1 MNFIEIHSY
10 ADLEKTIQKADKY
23 FLFIYKKGSEQSDCA
38 LRNLRRIKSGADVPL
53 YTVDVNHVHDVHPRF
68 GIRTAPTLALL
79 VRGQVVNLFKGCQA
93 PGYDESILSGKG
105 VGILHAGQLKNSR
118 QVVVYTTPTCTW
130 CNTLKTYLKEHRVT
144 FREVNVAADSA
155 RLEAMVRKSGQQ
167 GVPQTEIDG
176 QMIVG
181 FDKNR
186 ISQLLQI
193 Q

>member
-1 MNFIEIHSY
+1 MDFIEIHSL
-10 ADLEKTIQKADKY
+10 AELENALQETEKS
-23 FLFIYKKGSEQSDCA
+23 FLLIYKKGSGQSDCA

-93 PGYDESILSGKG
+93 PGYYESILSGKRVG
-105 VGILHAGQLKNSR
+105 VLPSGQPKNSR
-118 QVVVYTTPTCTW
+118 HVVVYTTPGCSW
-130 CNTLKTYLKEHRVT
+130 CNTLKSYLKEHQVS
-144 FREVNVAADSA
+144 FREINVAADSA
-155 RLEAMVRKSGQQ
+155 QLEAMVRKSGQQ
-167 GVPQTEIDG
+167 GVPQTEING

-193 Q
+193 P